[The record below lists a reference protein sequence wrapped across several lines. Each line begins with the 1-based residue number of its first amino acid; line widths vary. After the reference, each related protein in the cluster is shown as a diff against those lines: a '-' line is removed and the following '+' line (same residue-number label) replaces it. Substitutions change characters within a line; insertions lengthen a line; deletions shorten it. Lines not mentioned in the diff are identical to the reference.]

1 VIKYYKLL
9 IEICTTAQKEQ
20 KTYISIGTLHRS
32 VQKANKQQITKAPKK
47 SKELEENQ
55 LDGQQIRVSKGV

>member
-1 VIKYYKLL
+1 ML
-9 IEICTTAQKEQ
+9 IV
-20 KTYISIGTLHRS
+20 TLHRF

-55 LDGQQIRVSKGV
+55 LDGQQIRVSKDV